1 MITQRIITLV
11 TALMII
17 LFCSCSENADFMSG
31 YDGDRELK
39 EGEEVPF
46 VLGQNYPNPFN
57 PTTTIPFRVVINLKL
72 KLTVYSDEW
81 QPVKVL
87 LEQPTSPGSYTLQ
100 FDAKDLP
107 SGDYYYTL
115 EGGDYTQIRK
125 MKLVK

>member
-1 MITQRIITLV
+1 MTTYRIIILV
-11 TALMII
+11 IVPLII
-17 LFCSCSENADFMSG
+17 LFSSCSEDADFLSG
-31 YDGDRELK
+31 YQGDRELK

-46 VLGQNYPNPFN
+46 VLQQNYPNPFDR
-57 PTTTIPFRVVINLKL
+57 TTTIPFRVANNLEL

-87 LEQPTSPGSYTLQ
+87 LERLMSSGAHQLQ
-100 FDAKDLP
+100 FDASDLP

>member
-1 MITQRIITLV
+1 
-11 TALMII
+11 MII
-17 LFCSCSENADFMSG
+17 KISIVSFIVLLLLVFSNGCEDADFITG
-31 YDGDRELK
+31 YQGDRELK

-46 VLGQNYPNPFN
+46 LLGQNYPNPFN
-57 PTTTIPFRVVINLKL
+57 HTTTIPFRVAINLDL

-87 LEQPTSPGSYTLQ
+87 LEQPTNPGSHTLQ
-100 FDAKDLP
+100 FDAEDLP